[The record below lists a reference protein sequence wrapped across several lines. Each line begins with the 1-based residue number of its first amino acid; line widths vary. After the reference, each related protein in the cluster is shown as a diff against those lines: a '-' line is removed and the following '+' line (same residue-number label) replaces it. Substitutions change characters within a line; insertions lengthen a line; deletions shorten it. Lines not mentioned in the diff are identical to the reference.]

1 MCAKDRD
8 SAVTDKNVIN
18 WWIKRLR
25 IKQVLL
31 YFYWTSGARLQ
42 SYRARTVSKKD
53 VTCSCY
59 KNNLQLRVNGK
70 NNVADIALARYW
82 WDHYKLFRIKLA
94 CVSIHRLHNI
104 FKNSWKLEPFDK
116 CVLVSKLACI
126 EPTCIELECS
136 QGFIMQLLRF
146 TWETIG
152 SFIFCFHGLQLPTK
166 VEMKQISNDLV
177 WSSIFAFIY

>member
-1 MCAKDRD
+1 MIIRRTEMCAKDRD

-70 NNVADIALARYW
+70 NIVADIALARYW
-82 WDHYKLFRIKLA
+82 WDHYKLFRIKL
-94 CVSIHRLHNI
+94 
-104 FKNSWKLEPFDK
+104 
-116 CVLVSKLACI
+116 
-126 EPTCIELECS
+126 
-136 QGFIMQLLRF
+136 
-146 TWETIG
+146 
-152 SFIFCFHGLQLPTK
+152 
-166 VEMKQISNDLV
+166 
-177 WSSIFAFIY
+177 